1 MHIALFCPFTQGPTR
16 GNITSVQRIARH
28 LQLSGNQVDLI
39 PLDAPDRSLCLQ
51 RLIAAPPDLLHAFH
65 AFHAGPITR
74 SMAHTLGVPYLITLT
89 GSDLFDPALRDHPET
104 LLALNDATSITCFDH
119 LVAELATQTFPRVAG
134 KLVVIPQGVEP
145 FVVPVAAERTAV
157 SFCILLPAALRPV
170 KGIDYAITHLAPLA
184 AERPELRLWI
194 AGGSL
199 DDTYTEAI
207 ERQAAGLP
215 WVKLLGEIPHQEMGT
230 LYAVADLVLNSSQF
244 EGGMANALLEAM
256 AMAKPVLARD
266 VPGNRSLI
274 HHGRTG
280 WLYRDGSDLC
290 NQTRQLMDDPALRD
304 TVARQ
309 ARQHVLTQYSPQQEA
324 DLLIRLYHSLLPALG
339 SSGTK

>member
-1 MHIALFCPFTQGPTR
+1 MRIALFCPFTQGPTR

-28 LQLSGNQVDLI
+28 LQLSGSQIDLI
-39 PLDAPDRSLCLQ
+39 ALDAPDRSLCLQ
-51 RLIAAPPDLLHAFH
+51 RLLASPPALLHAFH
-65 AFHAGPITR
+65 AFHAGPVTR
-74 SMAHTLGVPYLITLT
+74 SMAQTLGAPYLITLT

-104 LLALNDATSITCFDH
+104 LLALNDAAAIICFDS
-119 LVAELATQTFPRVAG
+119 LVAELAAQTFPRVAG

-145 FVVPVAAERTAV
+145 FPDSAGAERNGN
-157 SFCILLPAALRPV
+157 SFDILLPAALRPV
-170 KGIDYAITHLAPLA
+170 KGVDYAITQLTPLA
-184 AERPELRLWI
+184 AERPELQLRI

-199 DDTYTEAI
+199 DATYTAAI

-215 WVKLLGEIPHQEMGT
+215 WVKLLGEIPHQEMGA
-230 LYAVADLVLNSSQF
+230 LYATADLVLNSSHF

-280 WLYRDGSDLC
+280 WLYHDGSDLR
-290 NQTRQLMDDPALRD
+290 NQTRQLMDNPALRD
-304 TVARQ
+304 SVARQ
-309 ARQHVLTQYSPQQEA
+309 ARQHVLTQYSPQLEA
-324 DLLIRLYHSLLPALG
+324 DLLTRLYHSLLPA
-339 SSGTK
+339 STCTETK